1 MGNKTIIVVIRPD
14 FKTDTISLLAYPECY
29 GNLKKVCEAYGWKY
43 NTICRKGDS
52 FTKDGYRVYRVAL
65 M

>member
-1 MGNKTIIVVIRPD
+1 MGNKTIILVIPPD
-14 FKTDTISLLAYPECY
+14 VKTDMTVLKMTPECY

-52 FTKDGYRVYRVAL
+52 FIKDGYRVYRVAL